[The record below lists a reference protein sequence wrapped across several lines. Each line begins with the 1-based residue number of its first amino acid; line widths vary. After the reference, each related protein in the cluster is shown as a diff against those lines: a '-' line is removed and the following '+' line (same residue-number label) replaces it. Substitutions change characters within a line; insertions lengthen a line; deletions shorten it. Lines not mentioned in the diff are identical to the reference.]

1 MDDANLPSSSYPPP
15 VLAGSEAVSSGGETK
30 YLRKVSNCSAGPTCV
45 TSCRLTKKY
54 GKHYFK
60 YTRHTLKPLGVVGL
74 LNVTCHAWSRVPVW
88 CSVTCHVS
96 RRCSSLQQPRSATD
110 SSLLCAVPAGLGWAA
125 SVTRQT
131 VTTRRQAELQAATG
145 RPAAARPSSTRTG
158 AYRAAPRSYCKPT
171 PAPRSVS
178 FANQGELG
186 WCGGDSCLQTCAA

>member
-60 YTRHTLKPLGVVGL
+60 YTRHTLKPLGVVRL

-110 SSLLCAVPAGLGWAA
+110 SSLLCAVPAGLGWAGLGCLRHKA
-125 SVTRQT
+125 DSDNTPPSG
-131 VTTRRQAELQAATG
+131 APSCH
-145 RPAAARPSSTRTG
+145 RPPSSSPAQQYADRGVPRRT
-158 AYRAAPRSYCKPT
+158 AI
-171 PAPRSVS
+171 
-178 FANQGELG
+178 L
-186 WCGGDSCLQTCAA
+186 LQTYTSAA